1 MNKKCSA
8 NAISGEVRTRFL
20 VRRLVC
26 PRILA
31 MRLWTA
37 RRYQAVTQSCVWYEL
52 HLSSIHSGGSGLTVL
67 QVTALVSR
75 YNSSSLVGWS
85 GTCTCLHA
93 NQGGPLHHSG
103 WSLNDVG
110 DSPLEAQS
118 AGFCSVGMCFQD
130 SGGTRLVMA
139 EMRLATKVLYL
150 FGVPS
155 NHARTMELSLQA

>member
-8 NAISGEVRTRFL
+8 DAISGEVRTRFL

-31 MRLWTA
+31 RRLWTA

-52 HLSSIHSGGSGLTVL
+52 HLSSIHSGGTGLTVL
-67 QVTALVSR
+67 QVTALVSSVLR
-75 YNSSSLVGWS
+75 DISSSLVGWS
-85 GTCTCLHA
+85 GICTCSHA

-110 DSPLEAQS
+110 EKRSLLDS
-118 AGFCSVGMCFQD
+118 
-130 SGGTRLVMA
+130 
-139 EMRLATKVLYL
+139 
-150 FGVPS
+150 VP
-155 NHARTMELSLQA
+155 